1 MGKFDLKSD
10 EGMFIGYS
18 ENNRAYRVYNMRAQ
32 TIVESINVEI
42 DGTDD
47 FFSYSQE
54 PDIQN
59 LN

>member
-1 MGKFDLKSD
+1 
-10 EGMFIGYS
+10 MFIGYS